1 MLNKVKNGR
10 TFGDVLLIPNYSDV
24 IPRDVC
30 VKTKLTKSIS
40 LNMPIISA
48 AMDTVSEDKMGIAM
62 ALNGGVAFIH
72 KNLSIEQQAKMV
84 ANVKKFKFDSKAY
97 PDACVDSEGKLIAGA
112 AISIAENALERVQA
126 LVNAGVDVV
135 SLDSAHGDSLNVIS
149 KVKLIK
155 SRFPQLQLIAGN
167 IATTSGAKH
176 LIKAGVDGLKVGIG
190 PGSICTTRIVSGIG
204 VPQLTAVASVYKYAK
219 KKHIPIIADGG
230 IKYSGDITKAIAAGA
245 DSVMLGGM
253 LAATDEAPG
262 KIMTIGGK
270 KFKSYVGMGS
280 MAAMKRGSS
289 DRYFQNNQDVSK
301 LVPEGV
307 EAKLAYKGSVNNIL
321 YQLVGGLRSG
331 MGYSG
336 ARTIEE
342 LKRKGKFVKITISGY
357 NESHV
362 HDLDIVEKAPNYHG
376 K

>member
-1 MLNKVKNGR
+1 MLKNVQYGR

-24 IPRDVC
+24 IPRDVN
-30 VKTKLTKSIS
+30 VKTKLTKKIS
-40 LNMPIISA
+40 LNIPIISA
-48 AMDTVSEDKMGIAM
+48 AMDTVSEKDMGIAM
-62 ALNGGVAFIH
+62 ALAGGIAFIH
-72 KNLSIEQQAKMV
+72 KNLSIEEQAEMIKT
-84 ANVKKFKFDSKAY
+84 VKNFKFDKKKY
-97 PDACVDSEGKLIAGA
+97 PDANVDNKGKLIVGA
-112 AISIAENALERVQA
+112 AISIAANCITRVTA
-126 LVNAGVDVV
+126 LVSAGVDVV
-135 SLDSAHGDSLNVIS
+135 SLDSAHGDSYNVIS
-149 KVKLIK
+149 KVKEIK
-155 SRFPQLQLIAGN
+155 AKFPELQLIAGN
-167 IATTSGAKH
+167 IATVSGAKH
-176 LIKAGVDGLKVGIG
+176 LVKAGVDGLKVGIG
-190 PGSICTTRIVSGIG
+190 PGSICTTRIVSGVG
-204 VPQLTAVASVYKYAK
+204 VPQLTAVAKVYSYAK
-219 KKHIPIIADGG
+219 RKHIPVIADGG
-230 IKYSGDITKAIAAGA
+230 IKYSGDITKAIGAGA
-245 DSVMLGGM
+245 DSVMLGEM

-262 KIMTIGGK
+262 KIITIGGK

-307 EAKLAYKGSVNNIL
+307 EAKLAYKGPVGKIL

-342 LKRKGKFVKITISGY
+342 LKKKAKFVKITISGY

>member
-1 MLNKVKNGR
+1 MLRKVKNGR
-10 TFGDVLLIPNYSDV
+10 TFGDVLLIPNYSNV

-30 VKTKLTKSIS
+30 VKTKLTKKIS
-40 LNMPIISA
+40 LNMPILSA
-48 AMDTVSEDKMGIAM
+48 AMDTVSEKEMGIAM

-72 KNLSIEQQAKMV
+72 KNLSIEQQAAMIKG
-84 ANVKKFKFDSKAY
+84 VKDHKFDSKKY
-97 PDACVDSEGKLIAGA
+97 PDACVDSKGRLIAGA
-112 AISIAENALERVQA
+112 AISIANNVLDRVKA
-126 LVNAGVDVV
+126 LVEAGVDVV
-135 SLDSAHGDSLNVIS
+135 SLDSAHGDSYNVIS
-149 KVKLIK
+149 KVIAIK
-155 SRFPQLQLIAGN
+155 KAYPKLQLIAGN
-167 IATTSGAKH
+167 IATKSAAKH

-190 PGSICTTRIVSGIG
+190 PGSICTTRIVSGVG
-204 VPQLTAVASVYKYAK
+204 VPQLTAVASVYSYAK
-219 KKHIPIIADGG
+219 RKHIPIIADGG

-262 KIMTIGGK
+262 KIIKVGGK

-280 MAAMKRGSS
+280 MIAMKRGSS

-307 EAKLAYKGSVNNIL
+307 EAKLAYKGSVEKIL

-342 LKRKGKFVKITISGY
+342 LKKKGKFVKITISGF

>member
-1 MLNKVKNGR
+1 MLKKVKNGR
-10 TFGDVLLIPNYSDV
+10 TFGDVLLIPNYSNV

-30 VKTKLTKSIS
+30 VKTRLTKKIN
-40 LNMPIISA
+40 LNIPIISA

-62 ALNGGVAFIH
+62 ALNGGIAFIH
-72 KNLSIEQQAKMV
+72 KNLTIEQQAKMV
-84 ANVKKFKFDSKAY
+84 VNVKKHKFSIKQY
-97 PDACVDSEGKLIAGA
+97 PDACIDSKGKLIAGA
-112 AISIAENALERVQA
+112 AISIANNCLERVKA
-126 LVNAGVDVV
+126 LVKAGVDVV
-135 SLDSAHGDSLNVIS
+135 SLDSAHGDSYNVIS
-149 KVKLIK
+149 KVKMIK
-155 SRFPQLQLIAGN
+155 KQFPNLQLIAGN
-167 IATTSGAKH
+167 IATKSGAKH
-176 LIKAGVDGLKVGIG
+176 LIRAGVDGLKVGIG

-204 VPQLTAVASVYKYAK
+204 VPQLTAVANVYKYAK
-219 KKHIPIIADGG
+219 LRRVPVIADGG

-262 KIMTIGGK
+262 NIITIAGK

-307 EAKLAYKGSVNNIL
+307 EAKLAYKGPVGNIL

-336 ARTIEE
+336 AKTINQ
-342 LKRKGKFVKITISGY
+342 LKKKGKFVKITISGY